1 MQDMQEHALVEGGTA
16 STPSEKRR
24 THAAHG
30 ITALFSALRRQKHGL
45 ALGLYRVKSNRL
57 VLPDIEVLSIKGHHN
72 LAVRYGQH
80 MSDVKPC
87 RVLIADAGYRERV
100 IMDVES
106 FAFLLDAA
114 ISSDPSHFLRRTHAV
129 KDTDE

>member
-1 MQDMQEHALVEGGTA
+1 MTMQEHTLV
-16 STPSEKRR
+16 KKK

-30 ITALFSALRRQKHGL
+30 ITALFDALRRQKHGL
-45 ALGLYRVKSNRL
+45 ALGLYRVRSNRL
-57 VLPDIEVLSIKGHHN
+57 VMPDIEVMSVKGHSN
-72 LAVRYGQH
+72 LAARYAHH
-80 MSDVKPC
+80 MSGVKPC
-87 RVLIADAGYRERV
+87 RVLIADSGYLDRV

-114 ISSDPSHFLRRTHAV
+114 ISSDPSHFLRRTQAD